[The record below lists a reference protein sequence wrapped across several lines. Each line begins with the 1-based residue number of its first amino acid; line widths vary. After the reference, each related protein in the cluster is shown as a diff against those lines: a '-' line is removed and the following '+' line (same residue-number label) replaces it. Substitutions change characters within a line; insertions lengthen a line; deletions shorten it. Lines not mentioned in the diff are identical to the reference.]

1 MTPSPTPFKALQ
13 VLIVEDEPL
22 LAMDVEMMVEEAG
35 HSVVGEAA
43 SLYEVEAMPIEPAPD
58 LALVDMQLARGTN
71 GLDVSRLIQDRWPS
85 AVIVFVTAN
94 PKKIPEDFSGAHGVI
109 AKPFSRSGFMSA
121 LNYLGEGIADPP
133 PASSQPSSFVAA
145 PSVLEIWSARSQMDG

>member
-1 MTPSPTPFKALQ
+1 MQPTTRTGKTLR

-35 HSVVGEAA
+35 HVVVGEAA
-43 SLYEVEAMPIEPAPD
+43 SLYEVESLADDAAPD

-71 GLDVSRLIQDRWPS
+71 GLDVSSHIQRRWSS
-85 AVIVFVTAN
+85 AIIVFVTAN

-109 AKPFSRSGFMSA
+109 AKPFSRSGFLSA

-133 PASSQPSSFVAA
+133 PVSIQPTSFIAA
-145 PSVLEIWSARSQMDG
+145 PSVREIWSERD